1 MQEITTEAAIEALW
15 LAFSWEPLDPAKI
28 FDQIAARLH
37 RHPRFRDLP
46 IAQLDL
52 ALADARR
59 EFEHDVA
66 EFELRLVGAFE
77 DAIGFDKTDG
87 VAA

>member
-59 EFEHDVA
+59 EFEHDVS
-66 EFELRLVGAFE
+66 EFEWRLVRAFKDALGLTEE
-77 DAIGFDKTDG
+77 DA
-87 VAA
+87 AA